1 MNSLVML
8 LVLIA
13 LGLVV
18 LGSGRFRGIRLASR
32 LLSFVGLVFFGLVT
46 LASLY
51 GMFALGDKGGGALL
65 FIAVPAGIITGLFC
79 FAFTSSLGT
88 EAFVALPLQEQLE
101 QTRAGVDE
109 EILRLER
116 RLAEAEAKCHRFW
129 IASTTRER
137 LRSEIERDRLLLD
150 RLRTLQAAI
159 RDPAPASVPGADAPG
174 SASAP

>member
-1 MNSLVML
+1 ML